1 MNNKY
6 YDDLN
11 QRIVEGVQ
19 LAIKE
24 DIEQHIKEGRP
35 YVVSENGKI
44 TWVQTN
50 STSVEVPQ
58 EAFLAVLKLGEE

>member
-1 MNNKY
+1 MNNK

-11 QRIVEGVQ
+11 QRIIEGVQ

-24 DIEQHIKEGRP
+24 DIDQHIKEGRP

-50 STSVEVPQ
+50 SASVEVPQ
-58 EAFLAVLKLGEE
+58 EAFLAVLKLGEEG